1 MRRFKSMV
9 ALPAALDM
17 DALERPFLIAMLVIM
32 YVSYAG
38 LGRDIFFNKL
48 NDPTAYDP
56 IGAHLQKI
64 RFAACLIAAATV
76 VMTSSF
82 SWAMSKVPVAFAPF
96 AIMAIAST
104 AWAAEPLK
112 IFTDAV
118 VMAAMWIALPILM
131 HRIGL
136 QETVRVSLH
145 IIAWVLIFSF
155 LLAVLIPSIGR
166 HSGLEAVQAVHVGR
180 WRGIFA
186 HKNGLGPWAALGSVL
201 LFTHWR
207 LARAS
212 RLFCWF
218 AGGCG
223 VVCLIFA
230 QSSTALVM
238 AASLMA
244 MVLLF
249 FSLRRLPTAVV
260 VLAAT
265 LGAAAFT
272 AFYLVAGDLF
282 FAMLGRD
289 ASLTGRD
296 QIWPVAI
303 EFIRQAPWLGHGYQ
317 SLGGPEFLQY
327 VEMLFDQ
334 AIPGPESGLLA
345 LLLDLGIIGF
355 LAFFIPYFYSV
366 RNGFEWLDRV
376 NAADRSAIEFMIMVL
391 LATLVQAITETTPM
405 ISGGFDG
412 VISFGSLFALMTL
425 PKSPVGVE
433 RSEAGLAKS
442 WVARRDEL
450 HRAPATLSSPSN

>member
-1 MRRFKSMV
+1 MI

-17 DALERPFLIAMLVIM
+17 NAIERPFLIAMLVLM

-48 NDPTAYDP
+48 NDPTVYDP

-64 RFAACLIAAATV
+64 RFAACIVAATTV
-76 VMTSSF
+76 IMTSSF

-96 AIMAIAST
+96 AVLAVAST
-104 AWAAEPLK
+104 AWAAEPTK

-155 LLAVLIPSIGR
+155 LLAILLPSIGR
-166 HSGLEAVQAVHVGR
+166 HSGAEAIQAVHAGR

-186 HKNGLGPWAALGSVL
+186 HKNGLGPWAAFGSVL

-212 RLFCWF
+212 RGFCLL
-218 AGGCG
+218 AGGCA
-223 VVCLIFA
+223 VACLIFA
-230 QSSTALVM
+230 QSATSLVM
-238 AASLMA
+238 AAFLFA
-244 MVLLF
+244 MSIFFYALKRLPAPLVLLA
-249 FSLRRLPTAVV
+249 TA
-260 VLAAT
+260 LS
-265 LGAAAFT
+265 LGAFVT
-272 AFYLVAGDLF
+272 FYLAAGDLIF
-282 FAMLGRD
+282 GLLGRD

-296 QIWPVAI
+296 QIWPVAR
-303 EFIRQAPWLGHGYQ
+303 EFFQQAPWLGHGYQ

-327 VEMLFDQ
+327 VEMLFSQ
-334 AIPGPESGLLA
+334 AIPGPESGLLV

-355 LAFFIPYFYSV
+355 FAFFIPYFYAL
-366 RNGFEWLDRV
+366 RNGFEWLGRV
-376 NAADRSAIEFMIMVL
+376 NDADRSSIEFMIMVL
-391 LATLVQAITETTPM
+391 LATLLQAVTETTPM

-425 PKSPVGVE
+425 PKSPLGVE

-442 WVARRDEL
+442 WIARRDEL
-450 HRAPATLSSPSN
+450 HKAQAPRTPPAI